1 MPGAGESSLPARLAA
16 SMGPPCV
23 FVVRKFPF
31 SHTSCLPSVSQKAPS
46 GSAWVHEISTT
57 ATALMARRDGS
68 RVRLFTRRGYD
79 WSGKHS
85 WIVAALRSPRVRSII
100 VDREAV
106 WAGKDGNRISTS
118 CIAVMSI
125 GGGKAFRASKD
136 NLVQFINMREKPR
149 GKRERVLLVKETKK
163 KK

>member
-1 MPGAGESSLPARLAA
+1 
-16 SMGPPCV
+16 MGPPCV

-100 VDREAV
+100 VDGEAV
-106 WAGKDGNRISTS
+106 WAGKDGKSDFDKLHCRHVHWRRQSLP
-118 CIAVMSI
+118 
-125 GGGKAFRASKD
+125 SK
-136 NLVQFINMREKPR
+136 
-149 GKRERVLLVKETKK
+149 
-163 KK
+163 